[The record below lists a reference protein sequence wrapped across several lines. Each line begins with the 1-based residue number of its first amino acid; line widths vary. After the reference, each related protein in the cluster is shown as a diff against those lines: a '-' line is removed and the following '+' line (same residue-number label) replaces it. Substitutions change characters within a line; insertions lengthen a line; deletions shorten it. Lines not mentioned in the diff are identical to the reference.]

1 MLSGKQIEP
10 VVGFLTRVLATGR
23 FHPAKSPTQRS
34 RTAVSGEEEILLSHP
49 ALQTCLP
56 PRLSGPPAS
65 WCRAVA
71 GGRCCHPSSC
81 DRTSRL
87 CGTAQSTEN
96 GTAIRSPG
104 SLLSLTN
111 LPQTR
116 RASGSW
122 QRGRNAVPCPAS
134 AETYSKKVAFKFKIS
149 FQVFNFPSALT
160 GFIC

>member
-23 FHPAKSPTQRS
+23 VHPAKSPTQRS
-34 RTAVSGEEEILLSHP
+34 RKAVSGEEEILLSHP

-56 PRLSGPPAS
+56 SPPAS
-65 WCRAVA
+65 WCRAGA

-81 DRTSRL
+81 DGTSRF
-87 CGTAQSTEN
+87 CGTAQSAGN

-104 SLLSLTN
+104 SWLSLTN

-116 RASGSW
+116 RAFGSW

-134 AETYSKKVAFKFKIS
+134 AESYSKKVAFKFKIS